1 MTASARFLASLERA
15 GRPMM
20 IKRRNGTG
28 STFTEAQIHGR
39 DRGYQAQELT
49 GGVIQGDR
57 RIRISEAA
65 LQSASWPSPPRKGD
79 FLDGAAVQGVQALHD
94 GAELVGFVVWV
105 RG

>member
-1 MTASARFLASLERA
+1 MSAAARILASLKRA
-15 GRPMM
+15 GRPMS
-20 IKRRNGTG
+20 IKRRIGTG
-28 STFTEAQIHGR
+28 STFTEATVHGR

-57 RIRISEAA
+57 RIRISEIE
-65 LQSASWPSPPRKGD
+65 LQAASWPSPPKKGD